1 MNYLALL
8 SACATYAPGFS
19 MSTIFLT
26 GFKKNG
32 LSS

>member
-8 SACATYAPGFS
+8 SACAPMHQVFS